1 MNPKAEVVCEY
12 YSDGNGG
19 SRCLSADDRNI
30 KQFRVLNFVLLKS
43 ILANV
48 NGLIVIKQ
56 MSSFAL

>member
-12 YSDGNGG
+12 CSDGNGG
-19 SRCLSADDRNI
+19 SRCLSADYRNI

-48 NGLIVIKQ
+48 NGLIVKQ